1 MTAGAFS
8 EHLDDC
14 EALKSALEECR
25 TDPMLC
31 YYYCN
36 GTVGGQALLSLTLS
50 LFLTAPPFSFQSLV
64 NSCIMVVFLL
74 APFDTFFHFA
84 ARFHSHKVL

>member
-14 EALKSALEECR
+14 EALMSAVEEAP
-25 TDPMLC
+25 TDPTLC

-36 GTVGGQALLSLTLS
+36 GTVGGQALLSLTLC
-50 LFLTAPPFSFQSLV
+50 LFFTAPALSF
-64 NSCIMVVFLL
+64 
-74 APFDTFFHFA
+74 H
-84 ARFHSHKVL
+84 

>member
-14 EALKSALEECR
+14 EALMSALKGGQ
-25 TDPMLC
+25 TDLTLC

-36 GTVGGQALLSLTLS
+36 GTVGGQALLSLTLC
-50 LFLTAPPFSFQSLV
+50 LFFKTPALFFIKNPTA
-64 NSCIMVVFLL
+64 
-74 APFDTFFHFA
+74 
-84 ARFHSHKVL
+84 

>member
-14 EALKSALEECR
+14 EALMSGWEEGP
-25 TDPMLC
+25 TDLMLC

-36 GTVGGQALLSLTLS
+36 GTVGGQALLSLTLC
-50 LFLTAPPFSFQSLV
+50 LFLTSPLLSLCSHISLYPCLTSSILNPDFSLTKHCQ
-64 NSCIMVVFLL
+64 
-74 APFDTFFHFA
+74 
-84 ARFHSHKVL
+84 

>member
-14 EALKSALEECR
+14 EALKLAAEEGP
-25 TDPMLC
+25 TDPTLC

-36 GTVGGQALLSLTLS
+36 GTVGGQALLSLTLC
-50 LFLTAPPFSFQSLV
+50 LFLTTPLLSF
-64 NSCIMVVFLL
+64 
-74 APFDTFFHFA
+74 H
-84 ARFHSHKVL
+84 

>member
-14 EALKSALEECR
+14 EALKSALEEGP
-25 TDPMLC
+25 TDPPLC

-36 GTVGGQALLSLTLS
+36 GTVGGQALLSLTLYLLLTS
-50 LFLTAPPFSFQSLV
+50 PLLSFHSLVQHFFYVGLFLSPL
-64 NSCIMVVFLL
+64 
-74 APFDTFFHFA
+74 DTFFHFGA
-84 ARFHSHKVL
+84 